1 MARYRGPS
9 CKLCRREGEQLFLK
23 GERCYTPKCA
33 IEKRPEQKP
42 GVHGKSRR
50 SKFSEFGIRLRE
62 KQKVKRIYGLT
73 EKQFRNY
80 FEKAEKVKGVTGS
93 ILITLLERRLD
104 NVVYRLGLAG
114 SRDQARQL
122 VWCGHVKVNGRK
134 TDIPSY
140 QVSEGSVIELKDK
153 SKKLRSVNESLELL
167 DRRGVPQWLDFDQDN
182 YKGVVN
188 KLPQREDVTV
198 PIDEQL
204 IVEFY
209 SRV

>member
-1 MARYRGPS
+1 LARYRGPS
-9 CKLCRREGEQLFLK
+9 CKLCRQEGEQLFLK
-23 GERCYTPKCA
+23 GSRCYTPKCA
-33 IEKRPEQKP
+33 IDRRPDQKP
-42 GVHGKSRR
+42 GIHGKGRR

-73 EKQFRNY
+73 ENQFRNY
-80 FEKAEKVKGVTGS
+80 FEIAEKIKGVTGS

-104 NVVYRLGLAG
+104 NVIYRLGFAS

-122 VWCGHVKVNGRK
+122 VWHGHIKVNGRK
-134 TDIPSY
+134 VDIPSF
-140 QVSEGSVIELKDK
+140 QVDEGSTIELKEK
-153 SKKLRSVNESLELL
+153 SKKLSSINNAMEMLE
-167 DRRGVPQWLDFDQDN
+167 RRGVPQWLDFDQDN

>member
-23 GERCYTPKCA
+23 GERCFTPKCS
-33 IEKRPEQKP
+33 IERRPDQKP
-42 GVHGKSRR
+42 GFQGSSRR
-50 SKFSEFGIRLRE
+50 PKFSEYGIRLRE

-73 EKQFRNY
+73 ENQFRNY
-80 FEKAEKVKGVTGS
+80 FEKAEKIKGVTGS

-104 NVVYRLGLAG
+104 NVVFRLGLAG

-122 VWCGHVKVNGRK
+122 VWHGHIRVNGK
-134 TDIPSY
+134 KVDIPSY
-140 QVSEGSVIELKDK
+140 QVDEGSVIELKDR
-153 SKKLRSVNESLELL
+153 SRKLASVNHAMELL
-167 DRRGVPQWLDFDQDN
+167 ERRGLPQWLEFDKDK

-188 KLPQREDVTV
+188 KLPVREDVTV